1 MKNFVLLS
9 NEERWKFFC
18 ILFAAWML
26 IFFGSFS
33 LFGELYGKLSVTSF
47 IYLSLVF
54 FGLAISWVAH
64 RKFQWHVDSVEL
76 SKAAKKMRK
85 KELKEIEKFKK
96 EEVDL
101 DIDINAMRKGML
113 GKIKFLIFCLSVTAF
128 LFATGIFPRVV
139 NPGESPV
146 PMRVFMTVSSLMM
159 IDVFYFALRSIQ
171 NDMKKQIP
179 TNDQW
184 DEVFKSLLDN
194 EDR

>member
-9 NEERWKFFC
+9 NEDRWKFFC

-33 LFGELYGKLSVTSF
+33 LFGELYEKLSITSIVYF
-47 IYLSLVF
+47 CLVF
-54 FGLAISWVAH
+54 FGLAISWIAH

-85 KELKEIEKFKK
+85 KELKEIEKIKK
-96 EEVDL
+96 EEIPL
-101 DIDINAMRKGML
+101 NIDVNAMRKAML
-113 GKIKFLIFCLSVTAF
+113 WKIKFLIFCLSVTAF
-128 LFATGIFPRVV
+128 LYATGIFPRVV
-139 NPGESPV
+139 NPGENPV
-146 PMRVFMTVSSLMM
+146 PIRVFVTVNCLMM

-179 TNDQW
+179 TKDEW

-194 EDR
+194 EER